1 MQQRTR
7 YTLVSMLVLLAL
19 LLSACAAAPVP
30 AVQAPAA
37 GEAATEVAAEAPV
50 EGATEAAVEAPAE
63 TAAGEV
69 VEIEY
74 WQYSFDARIEA
85 MNQLIAQ
92 FEAENPNIRVIHNSD
107 VPYDDFINK
116 IAASVPAGVGP
127 DVVSLFY
134 GWQPAWIDAG
144 YLVPLPEEQF
154 PAEQVRS
161 EFSPMVEASFFDGQ
175 LYSLPTAVRTL
186 ALFYNKDLMS
196 AAGLDPEN
204 PPRTLDELKE
214 QAVQCTVKNGDEF
227 EVYGFIVNPEGQ
239 AHHWFREVLLRQFG
253 QQPYSDDYKQ
263 VLWNASEGGYEAW
276 ETFLSFERE
285 LGTGVA
291 GVYENDQDGFLAGE
305 VCFHLDGSFR
315 LGNIASN
322 APDLNFGV
330 VELPEHNGV
339 KSTFGSY
346 WTHGITTKA
355 AADPARLDAATK
367 FLQFITTPE
376 AGTLWVGIV
385 GELPAQL
392 EAANDPALLA
402 DEKLGAFAAG
412 LPYAQSTF
420 FVDESKDRQA
430 VLDAYDAV
438 VLTGADPRE
447 ELDIAVAT
455 VQEMLDEFWSSRP

>member
-1 MQQRTR
+1 MT
-7 YTLVSMLVLLAL
+7 
-19 LLSACAAAPVP
+19 
-30 AVQAPAA
+30 
-37 GEAATEVAAEAPV
+37 
-50 EGATEAAVEAPAE
+50 
-63 TAAGEV
+63 
-69 VEIEY
+69 
-74 WQYSFDARIEA
+74 
-85 MNQLIAQ
+85 
-92 FEAENPNIRVIHNSD
+92 
-107 VPYDDFINK
+107 
-116 IAASVPAGVGP
+116 
-127 DVVSLFY
+127 
-134 GWQPAWIDAG
+134 
-144 YLVPLPEEQF
+144 
-154 PAEQVRS
+154 
-161 EFSPMVEASFFDGQ
+161 
-175 LYSLPTAVRTL
+175 
-186 ALFYNKDLMS
+186 

-204 PPRTLDELKE
+204 PPRTLDELRD
-214 QAVQCTVKNGDEF
+214 QAVKCTAKEGDEF

-253 QQPYSDDYKQ
+253 QQPYSDDYRQ

-330 VELPEHNGV
+330 VELPEHNGI

-355 AADPARLDAATK
+355 AADPARYAAAIK
-367 FLQFITTPE
+367 FLKFITTPE
-376 AGTLWVGIV
+376 AGKLWVGIV

-402 DEKLGAFAAG
+402 DPKLGAFAAG

-430 VLDAYDAV
+430 ILDAYDAV
-438 VLTGADPRE
+438 VLTDGDPRE